1 MLLMASLIQVS
12 QLWTTYNRLNE
23 VALLSARMHAADS
36 ALPAARLR
44 AHRLQLNPLKLWIE
58 VEEQAE
64 VATAIARY
72 PIEPAWMARIVV
84 LFGRPPWLEATQ
96 QAQSLPSAR
105 QRLHR

>member
-36 ALPAARLR
+36 ALPTARLR
-44 AHRLQLNPLKLWIE
+44 AHRLQLSPLKLWIE

-64 VATAIARY
+64 VTTAVVRY
-72 PIEPAWMARIVV
+72 PIEPAWVARLAV
-84 LFGRPPWLEATQ
+84 LFGRPPWLEASQ

-105 QRLHR
+105 QLPHR